1 MHSVFATLAA
11 ALLCACAS
19 APTPAPGQAAAFGY
33 LRLVPREGVV
43 PASAGPRSYGDREFE
58 GAAFVDYSKPGF
70 AVVYA
75 EPQGAGGAQQAEGE
89 RSSPA
94 RQRAGDHAALVIR
107 AGAAHAV
114 FDPPYAALGAG
125 GEIAVAN
132 QSGESHVVS
141 CPSAGLVRRLAP
153 GESIA
158 IHVATAGEW
167 PVFLL
172 DVAGEQAR
180 VFAAPG
186 PYRVV
191 SSSGRYEL
199 ADLQPGR
206 AHLRAWHPRFPPTS
220 AWVDLAA
227 GASQRVDLEL
237 RVGKRDE
244 DSADAR

>member
-1 MHSVFATLAA
+1 MRSVFATLAA
-11 ALLCACAS
+11 ALLCGCAS
-19 APTPAPGQAAAFGY
+19 APTPAPGLAAAFGY
-33 LRLVPREGVV
+33 LRLVPREGVT
-43 PASAGPRSYGDREFE
+43 PASAGSHSYGDRELE
-58 GAAFVDYSKPGF
+58 GVAFVDYSKPGF

-75 EPQGAGGAQQAEGE
+75 EPQVAGGAQ
-89 RSSPA
+89 RT
-94 RQRAGDHAALVIR
+94 GDRAALVIR

-153 GESIA
+153 GESVA
-158 IHVATAGEW
+158 IPATTPGEW
-167 PVFLL
+167 SVFLL
-172 DVAGEQAR
+172 DVAGEHAR

-199 ADLQPGR
+199 PDLRPGR

-220 AWVDLAA
+220 AWVDLRA
-227 GASQRVDLEL
+227 GASQRVDFEL
-237 RVGKRDE
+237 RVGERDQ
-244 DSADAR
+244 DAADAQ

>member
-1 MHSVFATLAA
+1 MRSVFAILAA

-33 LRLVPREGVV
+33 LRLVPREGVT
-43 PASAGPRSYGDREFE
+43 PASAGSHSYGDREFE
-58 GAAFVDYSKPGF
+58 GVEFVDYSKPGF

-75 EPQGAGGAQQAEGE
+75 EPQAAGVAQ
-89 RSSPA
+89 P
-94 RQRAGDHAALVIR
+94 AGDHATLVIR

-114 FDPPYAALGAG
+114 FDPTYAALGAG

-153 GESIA
+153 GESVA
-158 IHVATAGEW
+158 ISAATPGEW

-172 DVAGEQAR
+172 DIAGEQAR

-199 ADLQPGR
+199 SDLQPGR

-227 GASQRVDLEL
+227 GTSQRVDFEL
-237 RVGKRDE
+237 RVGERDE
-244 DSADAR
+244 DSSDAQ

>member
-1 MHSVFATLAA
+1 MRSVFAILAA
-11 ALLCACAS
+11 ALLGACAS

-43 PASAGPRSYGDREFE
+43 PASAGSHSYGDREFE
-58 GAAFVDYSKPGF
+58 GVDFVDYSKPGF

-75 EPQGAGGAQQAEGE
+75 EPQGAGGAQ
-89 RSSPA
+89 
-94 RQRAGDHAALVIR
+94 RAGDPTALVIR
-107 AGAAHAV
+107 AGATHAV

-125 GEIAVAN
+125 GEITVAN
-132 QSGESHVVS
+132 QSAESHVVS
-141 CPSAGLVRRLAP
+141 CPSAGLVKRIAP

-158 IHVATAGEW
+158 IHVATPGEW

-186 PYRVV
+186 PFRVV

-199 ADLQPGR
+199 RDLQPGR
-206 AHLRAWHPRFPPTS
+206 AHLRAWHPRFPPSS

-227 GASQRVDLEL
+227 GASQRVDFEL
-237 RVGKRDE
+237 RVGERDG
-244 DSADAR
+244 DAADAQ